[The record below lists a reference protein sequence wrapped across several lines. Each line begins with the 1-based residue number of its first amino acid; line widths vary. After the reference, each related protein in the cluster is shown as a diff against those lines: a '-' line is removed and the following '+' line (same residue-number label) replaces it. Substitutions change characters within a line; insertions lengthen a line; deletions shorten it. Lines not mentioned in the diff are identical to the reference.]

1 MPDFEDVIT
10 DLRTARAAGE
20 ARLAQARGAA
30 HDALQRARAA
40 ADPQSGAA
48 ATVPVAQSM
57 LTIGAVVLGVSTV
70 AVDRLRRRTEYR
82 WPSQERVGRRPALQS
97 LGPGADTI
105 TLDGVI
111 FPAYRGRPSVVR
123 DALRQAAAAGA
134 PLVVTDATGAVYGKW
149 CVVSVEESRSGLY
162 ADGAPRKVEWTVELS
177 HYGDDAP
184 TGRLDGIEDAAAE
197 AGDVRAMVDA
207 LEAAASDGADAVRAA
222 AQKAGGGANPA
233 SNLRRVA
240 DAVAGAA
247 RGAGASD
254 LIDAAVGAAGRL
266 PGSPILPQVA
276 RVAYRARAGD
286 TLSTIAALRYGSAD
300 AVGSLLEANPGLAA
314 LDPSLPAG
322 TLVGLPE
329 KVELLADT
337 RRAVR
342 LWT

>member
-10 DLRTARAAGE
+10 DLRTARAA
-20 ARLAQARGAA
+20 ADAKLAEARGAA
-30 HDALQRARAA
+30 DDALARARAA
-40 ADPQSGAA
+40 ADPEGAAA

-57 LTIGAVVLGVSTV
+57 LTIGDVVLGVSTV

-82 WPSQERVGRRPALQS
+82 WPSQDRVGRRPALQS
-97 LGPGADTI
+97 VGPGADTI

-111 FPAYRGRPSVVR
+111 FPGYRGRPSVVR
-123 DALRQAAAAGA
+123 DALRQAAAAGT

-162 ADGAPRKVEWTVELS
+162 ADGAARKVEWTVVLS

-184 TGRLDGIEDAAAE
+184 TGRLDGLEDAAAE

-207 LEAAASDGADAVRAA
+207 LEAAASDGPGAVLAA
-222 AQKAGGGANPA
+222 AQEEGGANPL

-240 DAVAGAA
+240 DAVAAAAA
-247 RGAGASD
+247 RGGGAGD
-254 LIDAAVGAAGRL
+254 LVNAAVGAAGRL
-266 PGSPILPQVA
+266 PGSPIQPQVA

-286 TLSTIAALRYGSAD
+286 TLSTIAALRYGSPD
-300 AVGSLLEANPGLAA
+300 AVGSLLEANRGLGA
-314 LDPSLPAG
+314 LDPRLPAG

-329 KVELLADT
+329 KVELPADT
-337 RRAVR
+337 KRAVR